1 MSFDQVDLTL
11 PDDFENIVRLFPLP
25 NLVLFPGVIQAL
37 HIFEPRYR
45 KLMADALATDE
56 LISMALIDLTAKPQ
70 SIDSPVLWPT
80 TCVGKIVTH
89 SRLDDGRYNL
99 LLIGVRRARIVR
111 ELVDL
116 EKPYRT
122 AEIYLLDE
130 QVDCSPKQATNLRRQ
145 VISEFRRVVSERP
158 VADEESLDLMLE
170 QDLPLG
176 QLLDLIGYSCGVEPI
191 DQQRILDEVNVC
203 RRAEIVLELLQQA
216 GGAPEN
222 SSSGYRADFPPGF
235 SLN

>member
-45 KLMADALATDE
+45 KLIADALATDE
-56 LISMALIDLTAKPQ
+56 LISMALIEPASKPH
-70 SIDSPVLWPT
+70 SLNPPSLWPT
-80 TCVGKIVTH
+80 TCIGKIVTH

-111 ELVDL
+111 ELEDH

-130 QVDCSPKQATNLRRQ
+130 QMDCTPRQAASLRQQ
-145 VISEFRRVVSERP
+145 VISEFRRVVSERS
-158 VADEESLDLMLE
+158 VADEDSLDLMLE

-176 QLLDLIGYSCGVEPI
+176 QLLDLIGYSCGVAPFE
-191 DQQRILDEVNVC
+191 QQRILDEVNVC
-203 RRAEIVLELLQQA
+203 RRAEIVLELLQRTVV
-216 GGAPEN
+216 APEN
-222 SSSGYRADFPPGF
+222 STSGYRSDFPPGF

>member
-11 PDDFENIVRLFPLP
+11 PDDFDNVVRLFPLP

-37 HIFEPRYR
+37 HVFEPRYR

-56 LISMALIDLTAKPQ
+56 LISMALMGPGAKPESLEVPQ
-70 SIDSPVLWPT
+70 IWPT
-80 TCVGKIVTH
+80 ICLGKIVTH
-89 SRLDDGRYNL
+89 SCLDDGRYNL

-111 ELVDL
+111 ELEDHG
-116 EKPYRT
+116 KPYRT

-130 QVDCSPKQATNLRRQ
+130 RMECTEEEAKSLRGQ
-145 VISEFRRVVSERP
+145 VISEFRQLVSERP
-158 VADEESLDLMLE
+158 LADEESLDLMLE

-176 QLLDLIGYSCGVEPI
+176 QLLDLIGYSCGADSF
-191 DQQRILDEVNVC
+191 DQQRILGELDVC
-203 RRAEIVLELLQQA
+203 RRAEIVLELLRRPAVPQGKSQ
-216 GGAPEN
+216 GIF
-222 SSSGYRADFPPGF
+222 RADFPPGF